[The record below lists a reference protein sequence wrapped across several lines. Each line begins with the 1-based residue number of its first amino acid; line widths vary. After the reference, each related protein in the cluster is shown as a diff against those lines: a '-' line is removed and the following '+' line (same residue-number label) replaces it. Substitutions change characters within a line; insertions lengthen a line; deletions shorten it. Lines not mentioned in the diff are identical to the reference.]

1 MGFLTRL
8 FGDSG
13 IAKMRVVTK
22 NNEVIIAKCRFE
34 SFGNSEEELEEL
46 FKEMFYEQYK
56 IEVKELEIIQ
66 IIT

>member
-13 IAKMRVVTK
+13 IARMRIITK
-22 NNEVIIAKCRFE
+22 DDNVIFAKARFE
-34 SFGNSEEELEEL
+34 TFGNSREEMEEL
-46 FKEMFYEQYK
+46 FKEMFYEQYR

>member
-13 IAKMRVVTK
+13 VARMRIITKDDNVIFAK
-22 NNEVIIAKCRFE
+22 ARFE
-34 SFGNSEEELEEL
+34 TFGNSREEMEEL
-46 FKEMFYEQYK
+46 FKELFQKEYRIK
-56 IEVKELEIIQ
+56 IKELKIIQ